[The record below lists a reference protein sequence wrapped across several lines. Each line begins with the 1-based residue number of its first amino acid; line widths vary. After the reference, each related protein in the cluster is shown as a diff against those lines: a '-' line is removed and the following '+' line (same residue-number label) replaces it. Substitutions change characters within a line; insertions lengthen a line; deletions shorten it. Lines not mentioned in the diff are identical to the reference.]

1 VYGQSAREQARAFR
15 KPWRALGAT
24 VPPVEDVLESSRAA
38 GRAPPAGHR
47 QPTILYH
54 DGAQIP
60 CAEAMARTLLPPVT
74 RWAVRPLGDYVQA
87 TSGTIEVWLPR
98 PVPTAS
104 VRAPGS
110 GTAEGY

>member
-1 VYGQSAREQARAFR
+1 MPTKPAMWMVGIDVSARWVDGE
-15 KPWRALGAT
+15 
-24 VPPVEDVLESSRAA
+24 RAA
-38 GRAPPAGHR
+38 ADAVAEQRQFANTPAGHR

-74 RWAVRPLGDYVQA
+74 RWAVRPLGDYVQVS
-87 TSGTIEVWLPR
+87 SGTIEVWLPR

-110 GTAEGY
+110 GTADGY